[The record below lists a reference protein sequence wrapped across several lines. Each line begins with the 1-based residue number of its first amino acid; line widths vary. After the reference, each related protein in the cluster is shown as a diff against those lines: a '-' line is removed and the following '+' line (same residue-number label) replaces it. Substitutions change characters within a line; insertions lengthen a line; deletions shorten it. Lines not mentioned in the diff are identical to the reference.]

1 MASAKGAAEAR
12 LLTAT
17 DTTNQPTG
25 QDKPTMART
34 IYERDTDALFIAAFD
49 RPEFAARFLKLAGVA
64 PGRTIRKLEP
74 QAPHPVAAG
83 SIDIALDLSGG
94 ARLLIENKIDANYSV
109 TRAGDAQPERYVA
122 SVVALKAKGIAA
134 RSVLLAPNCYIE
146 ASRHARS
153 FDAAVSYEDL
163 RPVLSGAALALLE
176 AAILQAQTPYEPD
189 PNAASATF
197 FEDFY
202 ARARKIAPQL
212 KLKDNPNG
220 GGVRPTGS
228 HTIYVDV
235 GGSLRTWRNVP
246 KPRMSIQAWD
256 SGSHS
261 ASVKI
266 MIGGLGNRASEL
278 PVPAGLTRFDAY
290 LRPAGKS
297 LGCTVDT
304 PRLDTQRPLAD
315 QLPAVDVVLRAATQL
330 QDWWNRSEKEIRALI
345 AAA

>member
-1 MASAKGAAEAR
+1 
-12 LLTAT
+12 
-17 DTTNQPTG
+17 
-25 QDKPTMART
+25 MART

-49 RPEFAARFLKLAGVA
+49 QPEFTARFLKLAGIA

-74 QAPHPVAAG
+74 QAPHPVATG
-83 SIDIALDLSGG
+83 SIDIAIELSDGE
-94 ARLLIENKIDANYSV
+94 RLLIENKIDANYSV
-109 TRAGDAQPERYVA
+109 TRAGEAQPERYAA
-122 SVVALKAKGIAA
+122 SVSTLKAKGITA
-134 RSVLLAPNCYIE
+134 RSVLLAPKCYLE

-163 RPVLSGAALALLE
+163 RPVLSGTARELLD

-202 ARARKIAPQL
+202 ARARKIAPRL

-220 GGVRPTGS
+220 AGVRPTGS

-235 GGSLRTWRNVP
+235 PGSLRAWRNVP
-246 KPRMSIQAWD
+246 KPRMLIQAWD
-256 SGSHS
+256 SGAHS

-266 MIGGLGNRASEL
+266 MIGGLGHRATEL
-278 PVPAGLTRFDAY
+278 PVPVGLARFDGY

-304 PRLDTQRPLAD
+304 PRLDTQRPLAE
-315 QLPAVDVVLRAATQL
+315 QLPAIDAALQAAAQL
-330 QDWWNRSEKEIRALI
+330 QDWWNGSEKEIRALV
-345 AAA
+345 AGA

>member
-1 MASAKGAAEAR
+1 
-12 LLTAT
+12 
-17 DTTNQPTG
+17 
-25 QDKPTMART
+25 MART

-49 RPEFAARFLKLAGVA
+49 RPEFAARFLKLAGIA
-64 PGRTIRKLEP
+64 PGRTIRKLET
-74 QAPHPVAAG
+74 QAPHPVATG

-94 ARLLIENKIDANYSV
+94 ERLLIENKIDANYSV
-109 TRAGDAQPERYVA
+109 TRAGDAQPERYAA
-122 SVVALKAKGIAA
+122 SVAALKAKGIET
-134 RSVLLAPNCYIE
+134 RSVLLAPECYLK

-153 FDAAVSYEDL
+153 FNATVRYEDL
-163 RPVLSGAALALLE
+163 RSVLSGAARELLD

-189 PNAASATF
+189 PNAASARF

-202 ARARKIAPQL
+202 ARARKIAPRL
-212 KLKDNPNG
+212 KLKGNPNG

-235 GGSLRTWRNVP
+235 PGSLSHWRDVP

-256 SGSHS
+256 SGAHS

-266 MIGGLGNRASEL
+266 MIGGLGHRATEL
-278 PVPAGLTRFDAY
+278 PVPAGLMRLGGY

-304 PRLDTQRPLAD
+304 PRLDTQRSLAE
-315 QLPAVDVVLRAATQL
+315 QLTAVDAALRAAAEL
-330 QDWWNRSEKEIRALI
+330 QDWWNGSEEEIRALV
-345 AAA
+345 AGA